1 MRTSLVVLTNAV
13 INALRLVDHIVV
25 MTRGGP
31 DNATALLL
39 YDIFEIGFRF
49 WDSSYA
55 AALTM
60 VLLTLLAAAA
70 ILQFVFLE
78 RRPHYQ

>member
-1 MRTSLVVLTNAV
+1 V
-13 INALRLVDHIVV
+13 INAFRLVDHIVV

-39 YDIFEIGFRF
+39 YYIFEIGFRF

-60 VLLTLLAAAA
+60 VLLVLLGAVA
-70 ILQFVFLE
+70 IVQFTFLE
-78 RRPHYQ
+78 RRTFYQ